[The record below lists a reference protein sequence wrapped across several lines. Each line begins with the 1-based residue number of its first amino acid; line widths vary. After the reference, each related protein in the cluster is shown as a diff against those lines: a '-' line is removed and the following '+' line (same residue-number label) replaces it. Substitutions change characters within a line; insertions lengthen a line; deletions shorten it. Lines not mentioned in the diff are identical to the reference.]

1 MIIKSC
7 NKCDLCISNKM
18 IPVKPTGNSQGRL
31 FIINDLPD
39 YSDRKSGFTLTNNAG
54 KLFRYYLKRY
64 SLENNAYITNLVKC
78 KPPYNRDAFPH
89 EINSCNEHLQNE
101 IDYYKPNM
109 IVLLGKNVIS
119 SIFPDTISS
128 YMGELNNTVRD
139 KDGILYYFM
148 YHPAYILTNPDKN
161 TYDVNFKAIQ
171 LLYTKLNPFNLLI

>member
-64 SLENNAYITNLVKC
+64 SLENNAYITNLV
-78 KPPYNRDAFPH
+78 
-89 EINSCNEHLQNE
+89 
-101 IDYYKPNM
+101 M
-109 IVLLGKNVIS
+109 
-119 SIFPDTISS
+119 
-128 YMGELNNTVRD
+128 
-139 KDGILYYFM
+139 
-148 YHPAYILTNPDKN
+148 
-161 TYDVNFKAIQ
+161 
-171 LLYTKLNPFNLLI
+171 